1 MSKKAALSRSKHGVR
16 FCEWRELNCERSRS
30 ESAGSSC
37 RHEAAWAR
45 MYEGSAG
52 T

>member
-1 MSKKAALSRSKHGVR
+1 MSKKAALSCSKHGVR

-30 ESAGSSC
+30 DGAGSSC
-37 RHEAAWAR
+37 RHEAARAK

>member
-1 MSKKAALSRSKHGVR
+1 MSKKAALSCSKHGVR

-30 ESAGSSC
+30 ERAGSSC
-37 RHEAAWAR
+37 RHEAARAK